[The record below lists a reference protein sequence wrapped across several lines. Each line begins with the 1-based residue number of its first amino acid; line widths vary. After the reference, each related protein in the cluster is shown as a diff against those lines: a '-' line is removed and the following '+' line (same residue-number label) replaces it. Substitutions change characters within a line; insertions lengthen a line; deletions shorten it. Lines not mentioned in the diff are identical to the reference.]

1 MSLAKTLP
9 DSNKPHENNERV
21 TILRAAHGRED
32 GHTFETQ
39 AAYIIGAGGARL
51 IAGRSITR
59 VAFGALT
66 RNAEAHERATSN
78 VRQFPQRPRP
88 TSPTGEKVRAAA

>member
-1 MSLAKTLP
+1 MNYKHNTP
-9 DSNKPHENNERV
+9 PEGNKPSAQFERV
-21 TILRAAHGRED
+21 AVLRSAHGRED

-66 RNAEAHERATSN
+66 RHANAPA
-78 VRQFPQRPRP
+78 VLPFKPRRRFE
-88 TSPTGEKVRAAA
+88 SADRRAA